1 MTAPLLG
8 LAGAVALLVW
18 GAYMV
23 KTGILRTFGD
33 ALRTQLA
40 VHMKN
45 RLLGFAAG
53 FGLAS
58 LLQSSTASAL
68 LVAGLQSGG
77 LVTTTL
83 ALSAVLGAD
92 LGSAV
97 MVRVLTL
104 DLSGAAPLLILAG
117 TILFMRRPQERSG
130 QFGRILLGLAFILTA
145 LSTIVGVTEPLRAG
159 ANGMSGADGSLVA
172 GVFALLA
179 GSAPLSAVA
188 GVALALLFFS
198 SLAVVAAA
206 AAFSSAGLL
215 PAEAGLWLV
224 LGANFGSALLALLST
239 AGGSRTARRAPL
251 GNFLFRTIGFAA
263 GAAILALAPG
273 LRERVAELPDGVIL
287 LHIAFNLAVGVIG
300 LIFVR
305 PAARLIDGWLPEKS
319 DEPDEE
325 VRLLAAENLLSAATA
340 LRLARAETAK
350 TARILERH
358 WESLRALIR
367 ANPPDGEL
375 LVIERR
381 RKLIERRARAVSL
394 CLAAVVR
401 LGLSER
407 ESREWERLSTLCDAL
422 SLAAD
427 VTRRIGKAV
436 RRGKLADGR
445 FFSESGAQELEAV
458 HGEVAESLRAFATL
472 IELGEPGRGAP
483 SGSKGT
489 GRAES
494 ESAARSERTEQAER
508 AERAAELRSTLLAGE
523 EAREE
528 RFRARV
534 LMHMN
539 RVAAGAPESVETS
552 ALHLE
557 LLGLARRLSGV
568 VANAAEAL

>member
-77 LVTTTL
+77 LVTTTI

-117 TILFMRRPQERSG
+117 PILFMRRPQERSG

-263 GAAILALAPG
+263 GAAG
-273 LRERVAELPDGVIL
+273 ER
-287 LHIAFNLAVGVIG
+287 
-300 LIFVR
+300 
-305 PAARLIDGWLPEKS
+305 LPERK
-319 DEPDEE
+319 
-325 VRLLAAENLLSAATA
+325 
-340 LRLARAETAK
+340 
-350 TARILERH
+350 ER
-358 WESLRALIR
+358 EGRR
-367 ANPPDGEL
+367 ANRPRDQSGRSRRS
-375 LVIERR
+375 ERNGR
-381 RKLIERRARAVSL
+381 RSCARRFSRARRRARSAF
-394 CLAAVVR
+394 A
-401 LGLSER
+401 
-407 ESREWERLSTLCDAL
+407 
-422 SLAAD
+422 
-427 VTRRIGKAV
+427 
-436 RRGKLADGR
+436 
-445 FFSESGAQELEAV
+445 
-458 HGEVAESLRAFATL
+458 RAFSCT
-472 IELGEPGRGAP
+472 
-483 SGSKGT
+483 
-489 GRAES
+489 
-494 ESAARSERTEQAER
+494 
-508 AERAAELRSTLLAGE
+508 
-523 EAREE
+523 
-528 RFRARV
+528 
-534 LMHMN
+534 
-539 RVAAGAPESVETS
+539 
-552 ALHLE
+552 
-557 LLGLARRLSGV
+557 
-568 VANAAEAL
+568 

>member
-1 MTAPLLG
+1 MG
-8 LAGAVALLVW
+8 LPK
-18 GAYMV
+18 YR
-23 KTGILRTFGD
+23 IFR
-33 ALRTQLA
+33 
-40 VHMKN
+40 
-45 RLLGFAAG
+45 
-53 FGLAS
+53 
-58 LLQSSTASAL
+58 
-68 LVAGLQSGG
+68 
-77 LVTTTL
+77 
-83 ALSAVLGAD
+83 AD
-92 LGSAV
+92 
-97 MVRVLTL
+97 R
-104 DLSGAAPLLILAG
+104 
-117 TILFMRRPQERSG
+117 
-130 QFGRILLGLAFILTA
+130 
-145 LSTIVGVTEPLRAG
+145 
-159 ANGMSGADGSLVA
+159 
-172 GVFALLA
+172 
-179 GSAPLSAVA
+179 
-188 GVALALLFFS
+188 
-198 SLAVVAAA
+198 
-206 AAFSSAGLL
+206 
-215 PAEAGLWLV
+215 
-224 LGANFGSALLALLST
+224 
-239 AGGSRTARRAPL
+239 
-251 GNFLFRTIGFAA
+251 
-263 GAAILALAPG
+263 
-273 LRERVAELPDGVIL
+273 
-287 LHIAFNLAVGVIG
+287 
-300 LIFVR
+300 
-305 PAARLIDGWLPEKS
+305 
-319 DEPDEE
+319 
-325 VRLLAAENLLSAATA
+325 A

-472 IELGEPGRGAP
+472 IELGEPGRGAS

-557 LLGLARRLSGV
+557 LLGLARRLSGI
-568 VANAAEAL
+568 VANAVEAL